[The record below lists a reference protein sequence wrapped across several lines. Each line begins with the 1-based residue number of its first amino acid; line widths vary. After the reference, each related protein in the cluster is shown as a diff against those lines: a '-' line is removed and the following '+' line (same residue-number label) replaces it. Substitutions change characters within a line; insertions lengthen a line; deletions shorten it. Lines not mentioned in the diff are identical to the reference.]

1 MKTVLAY
8 IGLASAWMLFAFLV
22 GRWLNYG
29 HDEIEDP
36 PPEEQRNTPP
46 TAWGAPGDRRDRR

>member
-8 IGLASAWMLFAFLV
+8 IGLAASWVVFAFLV

-29 HDEIEDP
+29 HEETEDP
-36 PPEEQRNTPP
+36 PPQEPRETPP
-46 TAWGAPGDRRDRR
+46 TAWGAPSDRPKN